1 MSKEIHIQI
10 TASAGVGKT
19 ALATEL
25 HKYLKFRG
33 FECYNIDVDNYEP
46 PFDRTVEH
54 HEQAIASI
62 KSKDTK
68 IIISTEQTKV
78 SSSNEKNYMILLK
91 GRHAHYADT
100 VIEAWE
106 IIDRR
111 ELNCKFA
118 VYSPNGKDV
127 SEFEDSGE

>member
-1 MSKEIHIQI
+1 MSKEIRIQI

-33 FECYNIDVDNYEP
+33 FECYNVDVDNYEA
-46 PFDRTVEH
+46 PFDRTAEH

-68 IIISTEQTKV
+68 IIISTEQMKKSGIT
-78 SSSNEKNYMILLK
+78 EKQYMVLIN
-91 GRHAHYADT
+91 GREPHYADT
-100 VIEAWE
+100 IEETWK
-106 IIDRR
+106 IIINRD
-111 ELNCKFA
+111 LGANFQ
-118 VYSPNGKDV
+118 VLSPTGKDV
-127 SEFEDSGE
+127 SEFK